1 MREKTI
7 TCPKCK
13 ARAFSLT
20 LKIHEKKRN
29 EMVMGCV
36 VCGHAMLMRVGEKK

>member
-7 TCPKCK
+7 ACPKC
-13 ARAFSLT
+13 RGESFRLT

-29 EMVMGCV
+29 EMVMGGV
-36 VCGHAMLMRVGEKK
+36 ACGHAMLMRVGEKK